1 MVSNARRLQSLFSQM
16 LAAGGR
22 HSFSMTHGL
31 SELTASTVQAR
42 LTPLTGFEI
51 QKKKSSEGDG
61 EKERQMYKKTVC
73 GGRSCTEEKAC
84 LHTDA
89 HTSVLLYLRGCNL

>member
-42 LTPLTGFEI
+42 LTPLTGFE
-51 QKKKSSEGDG
+51 KKKRVLRETVKRRGKCTNKSRQCAEGI
-61 EKERQMYKKTVC
+61 RAQRRRHACTQM
-73 GGRSCTEEKAC
+73 
-84 LHTDA
+84 HA
-89 HTSVLLYLRGCNL
+89 HLYCYT

>member
-51 QKKKSSEGDG
+51 QKKKSCTNVQADSVWRAFLHRGEGMPAH
-61 EKERQMYKKTVC
+61 R
-73 GGRSCTEEKAC
+73 CTHICTAILKG
-84 LHTDA
+84 
-89 HTSVLLYLRGCNL
+89 V